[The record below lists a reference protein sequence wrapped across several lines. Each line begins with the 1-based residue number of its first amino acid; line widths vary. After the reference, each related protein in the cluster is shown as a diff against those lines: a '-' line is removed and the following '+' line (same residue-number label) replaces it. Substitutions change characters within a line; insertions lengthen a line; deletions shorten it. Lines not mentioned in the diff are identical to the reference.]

1 MKNTPAELDALV
13 RKTVYDSILTR
24 GEVPQKSAL
33 AAQMGL
39 APDEVSESFQRLAD
53 AHVLVLGADGEVRM
67 ANPFSAAATRFK
79 VRAGTD
85 EWWANCIWDA
95 LGVGVMIRR
104 EAVVE
109 SHCPDCGESLILE
122 VTQDGPRASQ
132 AVAHFAVPAAQW
144 WDDIVFT

>member
-1 MKNTPAELDALV
+1 MSTELDVLV

-24 GEVPQKSAL
+24 GVVPLKTAL

-39 APDEVSESFQRLAD
+39 DVSDVGESFQRLAD
-53 AHVLVLGADGEVRM
+53 AHMFVLQADGEVRM

-79 VRAGTD
+79 VRAGAD

-95 LGVGVMIRR
+95 LGVSVMIRR

-122 VTQDGPRASQ
+122 VTKDGPRASS
-132 AVAHFAVPAAQW
+132 AVAHFAVPAAHW